1 MLMDLT
7 AASLPIGG
15 FSVANAA
22 SRSLSALEQPVQEM
36 INKIANIFMCNLT
49 PSRPQKRGVG
59 GGSRFCVVGGQVE
72 ILP

>member
-1 MLMDLT
+1 
-7 AASLPIGG
+7 
-15 FSVANAA
+15 
-22 SRSLSALEQPVQEM
+22 VQEM